1 MLQTRTRD
9 FPHVFNIRG
18 KSRVCQLQIC
28 SMTNSPP
35 QKSLWRLPQQT
46 RSRERF
52 NRILDAAAELFVE
65 IGYESVTTDEIAA
78 RANTSVGGLYR
89 FFPDKSAV
97 FHALL
102 DRYLDQLRSL
112 FATLQTAEVMQLPL
126 DIYIHQLV
134 DGFDQ
139 FVSANPA
146 FRTVFVQS
154 RLIPTTLAMT
164 RAFNQEIAQQL
175 TIYFAAHNPTLEPSQ
190 RELLATICVEV
201 ASALDFLALS
211 RDRAFQHH
219 VLAET
224 EKLLIAYLRPYLLD
238 CADAL

>member
-1 MLQTRTRD
+1 MPQ
-9 FPHVFNIRG
+9 
-18 KSRVCQLQIC
+18 
-28 SMTNSPP
+28 PP
-35 QKSLWRLPQQT
+35 LWRTPQQA

-65 IGYESVTTDEIAA
+65 IGYEAVTTDDIAA

-89 FFPDKSAV
+89 FFPDKLAV

-102 DRYLDQLRSL
+102 DRYFNQLKGLS
-112 FATLQTAEVMQLPL
+112 ATLQTDEMMQLPL
-126 DIYIHQLV
+126 DTYIGQLV

-154 RLIPTTLAMT
+154 RLIATTVEMNT
-164 RAFNQEIAQQL
+164 AFNQAIAQQL
-175 TIYFAAHNPTLEPSQ
+175 AVFLATHNPALEQSQ

-201 ASALDFLALS
+201 ASALDILALS
-211 RDRAFQHH
+211 GDRPFQRQ

-224 EKLLIAYLRPYLLD
+224 KKLLIAYLRPYLSE
-238 CADAL
+238 

>member
-1 MLQTRTRD
+1 MTDSPQQT
-9 FPHVFNIRG
+9 P
-18 KSRVCQLQIC
+18 
-28 SMTNSPP
+28 
-35 QKSLWRLPQQT
+35 LWRLPQQV

-52 NRILDAAAELFVE
+52 NRILDAAAQLFVE

-89 FFPDKSAV
+89 FFPDKLVV

-102 DRYLDQLRSL
+102 DRYLNQLRELS
-112 FATLQTAEVMQLPL
+112 ATLHTDEVTQLPL
-126 DIYIHQLV
+126 DIYINQLV

-154 RLIPTTLAMT
+154 RLLSTTVEMNA
-164 RAFNQEIAQQL
+164 AFNQEIAQQL
-175 TIYFAAHNPTLEPSQ
+175 TIYFAARNPALEQSQ
-190 RELLATICVEV
+190 RDLIATITVEV
-201 ASALDFLALS
+201 ASVLDILALS
-211 RDRAFQHH
+211 RDRAFQHQ

-224 EKLLIAYLRPYLLD
+224 KKLLIAYLRQYLPD
-238 CADAL
+238 